1 MQLKINELWLR
12 GLKGEDREKM
22 KKVVLDSTILLDK
35 LKEILYNMQEG
46 KKDTVVSDYDTP
58 SWSHK
63 QAHLNGETAA
73 LQKVIGLLTIA
84 ERDDPPTI

>member
-22 KKVVLDSTILLDK
+22 KKVVLDGTILLDK

-46 KKDTVVSDYDTP
+46 KRDVVVGDYDNP

-73 LQKVIGLLTIA
+73 LHKVISLLTIT

>member
-22 KKVVLDSTILLDK
+22 KKNVLDSTILLDK

-46 KKDTVVSDYDTP
+46 KREVVIGDYDNP

-73 LQKVIGLLTIA
+73 LQKVISLLTIA
-84 ERDDPPTI
+84 ERDDHPTI